1 MALTA
6 SDKREI
12 ETMIKKEVK
21 DFLGSNTIKQFENKL
36 MDIMANELNNRSKLN
51 TNVKDI
57 VIKVFREFYYYM
69 WSQRSSW
76 EPKLKNA

>member
-1 MALTA
+1 MALSAT
-6 SDKREI
+6 DKREV
-12 ETMIKKEVK
+12 ETIIRKEIK
-21 DFLGSNTIKQFENKL
+21 DFLGTSTVKQFENKL
-36 MDIMANELNNRSKLN
+36 LDMIASELNSRSKVN

-57 VIKVFREFYYYM
+57 VVKVFREFYYYM

>member
-1 MALTA
+1 
-6 SDKREI
+6 
-12 ETMIKKEVK
+12 
-21 DFLGSNTIKQFENKL
+21 

>member
-1 MALTA
+1 MALSTT
-6 SDKREI
+6 DKREI
-12 ETMIKKEVK
+12 ETIIRKEIK

-36 MDIMANELNNRSKLN
+36 LEMIANELNNRSKIN
-51 TNVKDI
+51 TNVKD
-57 VIKVFREFYYYM
+57 VVVKVFREFYYYM

>member
-1 MALTA
+1 MALSTT
-6 SDKREI
+6 DKREI
-12 ETMIKKEVK
+12 ETIIRKEIK
-21 DFLGSNTIKQFENKL
+21 DFLGTSTIRQFENKIL
-36 MDIMANELNNRSKLN
+36 DMIAGELNSRGKVN

-57 VIKVFREFYYYM
+57 VVKVFREFYYYM

>member
-1 MALTA
+1 MALSTT
-6 SDKREI
+6 DKREI
-12 ETMIKKEVK
+12 ETIIRKEIK
-21 DFLGSNTIKQFENKL
+21 DFLGTSTVRQFENKIL
-36 MDIMANELNNRSKLN
+36 DMIASELNSRGKVN

-57 VIKVFREFYYYM
+57 VVKVFREFYYYM

>member
-1 MALTA
+1 MALSPT
-6 SDKREI
+6 DKREI
-12 ETMIKKEVK
+12 ETIVRKEIK
-21 DFLGSNTIKQFENKL
+21 DFLGTSTVKQFENKIL
-36 MDIMANELNNRSKLN
+36 DMIASELNSRSKVN

-57 VIKVFREFYYYM
+57 VVKVFREFYYYM